1 MSLFLFFDRFFEF
14 WLLTHVALQNLPGE
28 SDPSKCKWSSIL
40 GSLATNSMSFS
51 SISIFDDDMTWSYDD
66 VWNNNRFTIHWFSEK
81 SISWSVDG
89 VGLLFFEVSSARARS
104 KQASSSTVEILQ
116 ALHTVSFNWFLSG
129 LEWILNFMFCL
140 LKWIHYVHQICSKI
154 LRGTRVIIFILW
166 YLQKYWIIMYEWSM
180 VYVAVSTFDF

>member
-1 MSLFLFFDRFFEF
+1 MASRKKLILANETCPFFIFWQVFEF
-14 WLLTHVALQNLPGE
+14 WLLTHVALQNLPGD

-89 VGLLFFEVSSARARS
+89 VGLLIFEVSSARARS
-104 KQASSSTVEILQ
+104 KPASSSTVEILPSQLSIQ
-116 ALHTVSFNWFLSG
+116 ALANYADGLKNAKMTPGSSDVSWPTL
-129 LEWILNFMFCL
+129 I
-140 LKWIHYVHQICSKI
+140 
-154 LRGTRVIIFILW
+154 
-166 YLQKYWIIMYEWSM
+166 QKRLI
-180 VYVAVSTFDF
+180 

>member
-1 MSLFLFFDRFFEF
+1 MQLVSRKKLILANETCPFFIFWQVFEF
-14 WLLTHVALQNLPGE
+14 WLLTHVALQNLPGD

-129 LEWILNFMFCL
+129 LEWIINLEFCL
-140 LKWIHYVHQICSKI
+140 LK
-154 LRGTRVIIFILW
+154 LLIF
-166 YLQKYWIIMYEWSM
+166 YQKL
-180 VYVAVSTFDF
+180 F